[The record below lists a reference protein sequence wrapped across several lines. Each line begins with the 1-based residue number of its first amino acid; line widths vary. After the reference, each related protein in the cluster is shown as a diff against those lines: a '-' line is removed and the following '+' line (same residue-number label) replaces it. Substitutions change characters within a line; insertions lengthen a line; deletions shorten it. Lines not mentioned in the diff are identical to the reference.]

1 MANATGSGKLKD
13 MTAGLDEVME
23 EDDDSEEQDKDT
35 AAEYVA
41 L

>member
-1 MANATGSGKLKD
+1 
-13 MTAGLDEVME
+13 MTVGLDEVME
-23 EDDDSEEQDKDT
+23 EDEDSEEQDKVT

>member
-1 MANATGSGKLKD
+1 VNATVSGKLKD

-23 EDDDSEEQDKDT
+23 EDDDSDEQDKDA

>member
-1 MANATGSGKLKD
+1 